1 MTYTIIGRC
10 TRTGQLGIGITTWSL
25 GVGGYC
31 PFVKA
36 SVGSLSSQAAAN
48 PRLGRLG
55 MELLDRGYS
64 PSEVIEELRGSDSHF
79 EHRQIGIVDKD
90 GNSAAHT
97 GAETRLWTGHSTGE
111 GFVAMGNTIDSERVV
126 QALATVF
133 QEGADLDLDERL
145 LKSLEGGRDAGGQ
158 QSAHPESMNQDRSA
172 ALIVYEHEEWA
183 LMDLRV
189 DAHPAAVQELRRVR
203 DEYGPYIPLY
213 YDLRVNAP
221 DTLPAQAVWFAQQQ
235 SKAST

>member
-10 TRTGQLGIGITTWSL
+10 TRTGQLGMGITTWSL

-55 MELLDRGYS
+55 MQLLDLGYS
-64 PSEVIEELRGSDSHF
+64 PSEAIEELRGRDSHF

-90 GNSAAHT
+90 GNCAAHT
-97 GAETRLWTGHSTGE
+97 GAETRLWTSHSTGE

-133 QEGADLDLDERL
+133 QEGEDLDLDERL
-145 LKSLEGGRDAGGQ
+145 LNSLEAGRDAGGQ
-158 QSAHPESMNQDRSA
+158 QTAHPESMNQDRSA
-172 ALIVYEHEEWA
+172 ALIVYDHEEWA

-189 DAHPAAVQELRRVR
+189 DAH
-203 DEYGPYIPLY
+203 
-213 YDLRVNAP
+213 
-221 DTLPAQAVWFAQQQ
+221 
-235 SKAST
+235 ASSART